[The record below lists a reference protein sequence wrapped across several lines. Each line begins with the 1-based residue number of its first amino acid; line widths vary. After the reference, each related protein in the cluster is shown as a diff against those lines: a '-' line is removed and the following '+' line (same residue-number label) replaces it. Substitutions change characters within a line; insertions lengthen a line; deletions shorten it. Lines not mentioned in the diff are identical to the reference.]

1 MFHTKGCTSDSE
13 ATKRGV
19 IENHIKFYGT
29 LCESFIPG
37 ASNVTPIHKAR
48 VPIVRYFHKYL
59 DISVDISLMNM
70 CVIWKKNLIIFA
82 LIIIHF
88 SFSNRTGFY
97 ISELFHIFGEIDER
111 VRPLVFLVRRWAQE
125 VQLTSKTRTN
135 SITNFQIT
143 CLVLSFLQQLSDP
156 IIPTVPEL
164 VSKARKSDVRYSD
177 DSRSYTFLRDINEIE
192 FRTQNTSSLE
202 QLFVQFLEFYGTF
215 NFMKHLVS
223 LTSKKPIQKIEPSP
237 LQIANP
243 FEMEQNWS
251 PNVSIDECAAFKM
264 HAQDTFADL
273 MDIGS
278 VTKPNQDRWG
288 LLSIFPHLR

>member
-1 MFHTKGCTSDSE
+1 M
-13 ATKRGV
+13 
-19 IENHIKFYGT
+19 
-29 LCESFIPG
+29 
-37 ASNVTPIHKAR
+37 
-48 VPIVRYFHKYL
+48 
-59 DISVDISLMNM
+59 
-70 CVIWKKNLIIFA
+70 
-82 LIIIHF
+82 HF
-88 SFSNRTGFY
+88 SFNRTGFY

-125 VQLTSKTRTN
+125 VQLTSKIRTN

-143 CLVLSFLQQLSDP
+143 CLVLSFLQQLPDP

-164 VSKARKSDVRYSD
+164 VSKARKSDARHSE

-192 FRTQNTSSLE
+192 FSTQNTSSLE

-215 NFMKHLVS
+215 DFTKHLVS
-223 LTSKKPIQKIEPSP
+223 LTSKKPIRKIEPSP

-251 PNVSIDECAAFKM
+251 RNVSTEECAAFKM

-278 VTKPNQDRWG
+278 VSKPNQDRWG